1 MYVSIQHPDLEL
13 FELTGKWQNNQQFD
27 GGHSAVEVEVEKQF
41 RYETTTMQIQRK
53 SSQKLTIMYELI

>member
-27 GGHSAVEVEVEKQF
+27 GGHSAVEVEKQF

-53 SSQKLTIMYELI
+53 NKVKNLL

>member
-1 MYVSIQHPDLEL
+1 MTYVSIQHPDLEL

-27 GGHSAVEVEVEKQF
+27 GGHSAVEVERQS

-53 SSQKLTIMYELI
+53 SKVKSLL

>member
-1 MYVSIQHPDLEL
+1 MTYVSIQHPDLEL

-27 GGHSAVEVEVEKQF
+27 GGHSEVEVERQS

-53 SSQKLTIMYELI
+53 SKVKSLL

>member
-27 GGHSAVEVEVEKQF
+27 GGHSAVEVEKQF

-53 SSQKLTIMYELI
+53 SKVKNLL